1 MENSINL
8 SVTPFQA
15 ILALA
20 FQVWM
25 IVFPIL
31 LIRKI
36 NYLTDL
42 LHEHLDEHKAQVP
55 KPLKFRFP
63 SFTKTRIAWCLI
75 NHPGFW

>member
-8 SVTPFQA
+8 SVTPIQA

-42 LHEHLDEHKAQVP
+42 LQEHLDEHKPQP
-55 KPLKFRFP
+55 PN
-63 SFTKTRIAWCLI
+63 S
-75 NHPGFW
+75 

>member
-15 ILALA
+15 LLALA

-25 IVFPIL
+25 IVFPII

-42 LHEHLDEHKAQVP
+42 LQEHLDEQSP
-55 KPLKFRFP
+55 K
-63 SFTKTRIAWCLI
+63 S
-75 NHPGFW
+75 PGP

>member
-1 MENSINL
+1 MENTINL

-42 LHEHLDEHKAQVP
+42 LHEHLDEQ
-55 KPLKFRFP
+55 KPESP
-63 SFTKTRIAWCLI
+63 NS
-75 NHPGFW
+75 

>member
-1 MENSINL
+1 MENTINL

-15 ILALA
+15 VLALA

-42 LHEHLDEHKAQVP
+42 LHEHLDE
-55 KPLKFRFP
+55 RP
-63 SFTKTRIAWCLI
+63 SNPPNA
-75 NHPGFW
+75 

>member
-1 MENSINL
+1 MENTINL

-15 ILALA
+15 LLALA

-25 IVFPIL
+25 IIFPIL

-42 LHEHLDEHKAQVP
+42 LHEHLDEHKP
-55 KPLKFRFP
+55 ESSNP
-63 SFTKTRIAWCLI
+63 
-75 NHPGFW
+75 

>member
-1 MENSINL
+1 MDNTINL

-15 ILALA
+15 LLALA

-25 IVFPIL
+25 IVFPVI

-42 LHEHLDEHKAQVP
+42 LHEHLDEDQQ
-55 KPLKFRFP
+55 RE
-63 SFTKTRIAWCLI
+63 S
-75 NHPGFW
+75 PGNS

>member
-1 MENSINL
+1 MNLWRVCMENSINL

-15 ILALA
+15 LLALA

-25 IVFPIL
+25 IVFPII

-42 LHEHLDEHKAQVP
+42 LQEHLDEQSP
-55 KPLKFRFP
+55 K
-63 SFTKTRIAWCLI
+63 S
-75 NHPGFW
+75 PGP

>member
-15 ILALA
+15 YLALA

-42 LHEHLDEHKAQVP
+42 LQEHLDEHQS
-55 KPLKFRFP
+55 KPP
-63 SFTKTRIAWCLI
+63 
-75 NHPGFW
+75 NP

>member
-1 MENSINL
+1 MENTINL

-25 IVFPIL
+25 VVFPIL

-42 LHEHLDEHKAQVP
+42 LHEHLDEHKPDSPNA
-55 KPLKFRFP
+55 
-63 SFTKTRIAWCLI
+63 
-75 NHPGFW
+75 

>member
-15 ILALA
+15 LLALA

-42 LHEHLDEHKAQVP
+42 LHEHLDEHKPESSA
-55 KPLKFRFP
+55 
-63 SFTKTRIAWCLI
+63 S
-75 NHPGFW
+75 

>member
-1 MENSINL
+1 MENTINL

-15 ILALA
+15 LLALA

-25 IVFPIL
+25 IIFPIL

-42 LHEHLDEHKAQVP
+42 LLEHLDEHKP
-55 KPLKFRFP
+55 ESSNP
-63 SFTKTRIAWCLI
+63 
-75 NHPGFW
+75 

>member
-1 MENSINL
+1 MENTINV
-8 SVTPFQA
+8 SFTPLQA
-15 ILALA
+15 LLALV

-42 LHEHLDEHKAQVP
+42 LLEHLDEDQRRSP
-55 KPLKFRFP
+55 NP
-63 SFTKTRIAWCLI
+63 
-75 NHPGFW
+75 

>member
-15 ILALA
+15 LLALA

-42 LHEHLDEHKAQVP
+42 LHEHLDEHSP
-55 KPLKFRFP
+55 T
-63 SFTKTRIAWCLI
+63 STNT
-75 NHPGFW
+75 

>member
-1 MENSINL
+1 
-8 SVTPFQA
+8 VTPFQA

-42 LHEHLDEHKAQVP
+42 LHEHLDEQSP
-55 KPLKFRFP
+55 K
-63 SFTKTRIAWCLI
+63 SSDT
-75 NHPGFW
+75 

>member
-1 MENSINL
+1 MENSISL
-8 SVTPFQA
+8 SVSPIQA
-15 ILALA
+15 FIALA

-42 LHEHLDEHKAQVP
+42 LEEHLDEE
-55 KPLKFRFP
+55 KPKFRP
-63 SFTKTRIAWCLI
+63 
-75 NHPGFW
+75 

>member
-42 LHEHLDEHKAQVP
+42 LHEHLDEHTQVP
-55 KPLKFRFP
+55 QPLKSRFRP
-63 SFTKTRIAWCLI
+63 LRRREL
-75 NHPGFW
+75 PGV

>member
-15 ILALA
+15 FLALA

-42 LHEHLDEHKAQVP
+42 LREHLDEHTP
-55 KPLKFRFP
+55 NSSNP
-63 SFTKTRIAWCLI
+63 
-75 NHPGFW
+75 

>member
-1 MENSINL
+1 MENSINI

-25 IVFPIL
+25 IVFPVL

-42 LHEHLDEHKAQVP
+42 LHEHLDEHSP
-55 KPLKFRFP
+55 KSP
-63 SFTKTRIAWCLI
+63 
-75 NHPGFW
+75 NV

>member
-15 ILALA
+15 MLALA

-25 IVFPIL
+25 IAFPIL

-42 LHEHLDEHKAQVP
+42 LHEHLDEHNPDAP
-55 KPLKFRFP
+55 NP
-63 SFTKTRIAWCLI
+63 
-75 NHPGFW
+75 

>member
-1 MENSINL
+1 MSLWRECWGPKHSIKTKLEKNMDNSIHL
-8 SVTPFQA
+8 SVTPIQA
-15 ILALA
+15 FVAMA

-42 LHEHLDEHKAQVP
+42 VQEHLDEHQGH
-55 KPLKFRFP
+55 
-63 SFTKTRIAWCLI
+63 SSSS
-75 NHPGFW
+75 